1 MLILAELQQLS
12 GLAHPQGE
20 ALALFSG
27 GQVDQHHYH
36 HIGDDG
42 VKIILINSDDE
53 NHPHHLSLG
62 SFFGLVSLAL
72 SLRLIKGKN
81 GAKQQMNVC
90 FDL

>member
-1 MLILAELQQLS
+1 MLMMILAELQQLS

-42 VKIILINSDDE
+42 VK
-53 NHPHHLSLG
+53 NHLDKH
-62 SFFGLVSLAL
+62 
-72 SLRLIKGKN
+72 
-81 GAKQQMNVC
+81 
-90 FDL
+90 